1 MKSQPK
7 SQLLKSL
14 LKSSPVKRVLRIAA
28 FAIGAG
34 IAFLGA
40 GSIQG
45 LQPLESAQFGAT
57 GAVLGLAMA
66 ILFTFAG
73 KDEVPD
79 EDFDTSINSAIE
91 TVNSKTKKK

>member
-1 MKSQPK
+1 MSRK
-7 SQLLKSL
+7 QLLKNL
-14 LKSSPVKRVLRIAA
+14 LKSNPIKRVLRIGA
-28 FAIGAG
+28 FAVGAG

-66 ILFTFAG
+66 LLFTYAG
-73 KDEVPD
+73 KGNVPD
-79 EDFDTSINSAIE
+79 DDFDNSINSAIE
-91 TVNSKTKKK
+91 TVNSKTKKSDK

>member
-1 MKSQPK
+1 MSKNQFLK
-7 SQLLKSL
+7 NLLRSN
-14 LKSSPVKRVLRIAA
+14 PIKRVLRVGA
-28 FAIGAG
+28 FALGAG

-66 ILFTFAG
+66 LLFTYAG
-73 KDEVPD
+73 KGQVPD
-79 EDFDTSINSAIE
+79 DDFDNSINSAIE
-91 TVNSKTKKK
+91 TVNSKTKKSDK

>member
-1 MKSQPK
+1 MSKK
-7 SQLLKSL
+7 QLLKNL
-14 LKSSPVKRVLRIAA
+14 LKSNPIKRVLRIGA
-28 FAIGAG
+28 FAVGAG

-66 ILFTFAG
+66 ILFTYAG
-73 KDEVPD
+73 KGQVPD
-79 EDFDTSINSAIE
+79 DDFNNSINSAIE

>member
-1 MKSQPK
+1 MSKK
-7 SQLLKSL
+7 QLLKSL
-14 LKSSPVKRVLRIAA
+14 LKSNPIKRVLRIGA
-28 FAIGAG
+28 FAVGAG

-66 ILFTFAG
+66 LLFTYAG
-73 KDEVPD
+73 KGNVPD
-79 EDFDTSINSAIE
+79 DDFDNSINSAIE
-91 TVNSKTKKK
+91 TVNSKTKKSDK

>member
-1 MKSQPK
+1 LSK

-14 LKSSPVKRVLRIAA
+14 LKSNPIKRVLRVGA
-28 FAIGAG
+28 FALGAG

-66 ILFTFAG
+66 LLFTYAG
-73 KDEVPD
+73 KGQVPD
-79 EDFDTSINSAIE
+79 EDIDNSINSAIE
-91 TVNSKTKKK
+91 TVNSKTKKSDK